1 MQQKSVMEQLKLEQR
16 RIEEELDNFSADQ
29 LIITPSLTE
38 VKVIKTGIP
47 DEALE
52 LECPDEK
59 LRESV
64 LEEFNLLDRK
74 YEAHLDFLSVKYAD
88 EIR

>member
-1 MQQKSVMEQLKLEQR
+1 MEQLKLEQR

>member
-74 YEAHLDFLSVKYAD
+74 YEAHLDFLSVKYAN

>member
-1 MQQKSVMEQLKLEQR
+1 MEQLKLEQR

-74 YEAHLDFLSVKYAD
+74 YEAHLDFLSVKYAN